1 MDCIMLALIDSTG
14 LSDKKDK
21 ETIEKGFKTQNYY
34 KPNFSLILFEIYFCS
49 SRPHIN
55 FSNVSKCQLY

>member
-34 KPNFSLILFEIYFCS
+34 KPNFSLILFEIYIFA
-49 SRPHIN
+49 
-55 FSNVSKCQLY
+55 VLDLT

>member
-34 KPNFSLILFEIYFCS
+34 KPNFSFIYFCS